1 MEFRPI
7 QPAST
12 NKVNASINLA
22 NDGGSKSNTGY
33 FSQRGAKEPPPQ
45 EEKLDEVTLSKSSKS
60 KDVDETDEIGEK
72 AESFSLLGWT
82 GQLFKKIKDF
92 FANLFKKN
100 EPEIENIFEHLESKE
115 EPDIS
120 NL

>member
-33 FSQRGAKEPPPQ
+33 FSQRGAKEPPQQ

-60 KDVDETDEIGEK
+60 KNVDEIDEID
-72 AESFSLLGWT
+72 ESFNLLGWIE
-82 GQLFKKIKDF
+82 QFFKKIKDIL
-92 FANLFKKN
+92 ANLFKKD
-100 EPEIENIFEHLESKE
+100 EPEIENIFEHLESRE
-115 EPDIS
+115 EPDIN

>member
-7 QPAST
+7 QPTST

-60 KDVDETDEIGEK
+60 KNVDEIDEIDEK
-72 AESFSLLGWT
+72 VEGFSFFGVIE
-82 GQLFKKIKDF
+82 QLFNRIKEF
-92 FANLFKKN
+92 WANLFKKN